1 MVELAR
7 LESVCTCKGTEGSNP
22 SPSAEKPFKSK
33 DLEGFTISGKS
44 TSRPYPSR
52 YFHISK
58 QENIYNSKANS
69 QTFRVSE
76 QTFRVS
82 EQTFRASEQTFRVSE
97 QTFRVSEQT
106 FRVTET
112 TFRVTETTFRVT
124 EITFRVTETT
134 FRVTEI
140 TFRVTGM
147 LNLDKISIEILN
159 FFVR

>member
-1 MVELAR
+1 MAVYLHYSR
-7 LESVCTCKGTEGSNP
+7 ITLKYIGSRT

-82 EQTFRASEQTFRVSE
+82 EQTFRVSE

-106 FRVTET
+106 FRVTEI

-124 EITFRVTETT
+124 EIT